1 MRGLKNGKK
10 KGELLQNEELFR
22 GERAAECIFYLL
34 VFAAIACFAMVQ
46 TYGDPPDEINRF
58 KVVNYICR
66 HGRLPHGANPEVILD
81 GYGASYAFQPMLTYI
96 IQGFLL
102 RFFRLFTSDS
112 YLLLLAARMVNAVFG
127 VLMACYVRL
136 IAKEAWKNPYLQWA
150 FTLMTV
156 FLPQNI
162 FIHSYVNT
170 DSMAML
176 SVAVIFYTLLRSQ
189 RTGYERRDC
198 IRLAAGI
205 ILCAMSYYNA
215 YGIIVAAILIFALH
229 YVHVSKE
236 RGLWIE
242 WRPLLQKGI
251 LISVLVLAGIGWWF
265 IRNAVLYDGDIIAM
279 QARRECA
286 IQTAAEEYNPLTR
299 FTYQNAG
306 IPLYEML
313 FKTDYLR
320 LLRDSFI
327 AMFGPMLIPTHGL
340 IYVYYKRFWILTCMA
355 AVLPLQFLWKKQED
369 MGSEPQSPE
378 TRKNKWAFYF
388 GMALFCA
395 ITIGL
400 GIYYSYTWEF
410 QPQGRYILPVLLP
423 LMYLVTLGMEKLCG
437 LMKWCGSRMA
447 AGIAGEKG
455 KKRSVRAGEVCGN
468 LFCLGVMAY
477 VALAFTYSLFI
488 RFLPYYIHGE
498 NMFSMYGK
506 PFTP

>member
-1 MRGLKNGKK
+1 MREWKDRKK
-10 KGELLQNEELFR
+10 KEELFR
-22 GERAAECIFYLL
+22 GERAAELIFYLL
-34 VFAAIACFAMVQ
+34 IFAAIACFAMIQ

-66 HGRLPHGANPEVILD
+66 YGRLPHGADPEVILD

-96 IQGFLL
+96 LQGFLL
-102 RFFRLFTSDS
+102 RFLRLFTSDG
-112 YLLLLAARMVNAVFG
+112 YVLLLATRLVNAVFG
-127 VLMACYVRL
+127 VLMAYYVRR

-176 SVAVIFYTLLRSQ
+176 STAVIFYTLLRSQ

-215 YGIIVAAILIFALH
+215 YGIIVAAILIFALN
-229 YVHVSKE
+229 YVHISKE
-236 RGLWIE
+236 KGIWTE
-242 WRPLLQKGI
+242 WGPLLKSGI

-286 IQTAAEEYNPLTR
+286 IRTASEEFNPLTR
-299 FTYQNAG
+299 FTYQNSG

-327 AMFGPMLIPTHGL
+327 AMFGPMLIP
-340 IYVYYKRFWILTCMA
+340 
-355 AVLPLQFLWKKQED
+355 P
-369 MGSEPQSPE
+369 
-378 TRKNKWAFYF
+378 N
-388 GMALFCA
+388 
-395 ITIGL
+395 IT
-400 GIYYSYTWEF
+400 
-410 QPQGRYILPVLLP
+410 
-423 LMYLVTLGMEKLCG
+423 
-437 LMKWCGSRMA
+437 
-447 AGIAGEKG
+447 
-455 KKRSVRAGEVCGN
+455 
-468 LFCLGVMAY
+468 
-477 VALAFTYSLFI
+477 
-488 RFLPYYIHGE
+488 
-498 NMFSMYGK
+498 
-506 PFTP
+506 